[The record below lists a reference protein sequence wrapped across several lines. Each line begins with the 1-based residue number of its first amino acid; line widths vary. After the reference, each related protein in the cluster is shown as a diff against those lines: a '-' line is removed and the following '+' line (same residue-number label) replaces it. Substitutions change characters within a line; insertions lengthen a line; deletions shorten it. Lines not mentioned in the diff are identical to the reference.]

1 MGASKVEVEVSWR
14 EICLLLK
21 ERIPSDAFQR
31 WFSLATLL
39 EASEDSVVI
48 GVPNQIYQFWI
59 EDNYMAPLRETLTT
73 LMGRP
78 VAIRFQVGIN
88 STIAAPSEESVNH
101 SKTISPEISL
111 EIQAAHSGLNPRY
124 TFEAYV
130 VGANNEMAHAAARA
144 VASSPARTY
153 NPLFIYGGVGLG
165 KTHLMH
171 AIGNAL
177 LQKKKTQKICY
188 ITSEQFTNEF
198 IEALQ
203 KNALVKFRK
212 RYRALD
218 MLMIDDIQFLGGKER
233 SQEEFFH
240 TFNSL
245 FDGRKQIVLTS
256 DRPAT
261 EIANLQERLVSRF
274 EWGMSAELMPP
285 DAETRMAI
293 LRKKLAGM
301 RVDVSDEI
309 LEFLATRIRTNVRRL
324 EGALLR
330 VAAYA
335 SLSGKSLT
343 VQAIEQVLKDLLQ
356 EEARRVVTVD
366 QIQKQVSEAFD
377 LRPSDMTSKRRPANI
392 ALPRQVAMFLSRKLT
407 PCSLQEIGAVFGGR
421 DHGTVLH
428 ACQKITDK
436 MQIDEKLRQTIQF
449 LEQKLQ
455 RY

>member
-1 MGASKVEVEVSWR
+1 MGSLKTEILVSWE
-14 EICLLLK
+14 EICLLLR
-21 ERIPSDAFQR
+21 ERIPGDAFQR
-31 WFSLATLL
+31 WFSTASLVKAT
-39 EASEDSVVI
+39 EESVVI

-59 EDNYMAPLRETLTT
+59 EDNYLAPLRESLTT

-78 VAIRFQVGIN
+78 VAIDFQVGVISAN
-88 STIAAPSEESVNH
+88 LENLEKEVPLKVQEIISETQAP
-101 SKTISPEISL
+101 
-111 EIQAAHSGLNPRY
+111 HSGLNPRY
-124 TFEAYV
+124 TFDAYV
-130 VGANNEMAHAAARA
+130 VGANNEMAHAAAQA
-144 VASSPARTY
+144 VASAPARTY

-177 LQKKKTQKICY
+177 LQKKKAQKICY
-188 ITSEQFTNEF
+188 VTSEQFTNEF

-203 KNALVKFRK
+203 KNALVRFRK

-218 MLMIDDIQFLGGKER
+218 VLMIDDIQFLGGKER

-256 DRPAT
+256 DRSAT
-261 EIANLQERLVSRF
+261 EIGNLQERLVSRF

-285 DAETRMAI
+285 DVETRMAI
-293 LRKKLAGM
+293 LQKKLAGM
-301 RVDVSDEI
+301 RVEVSDEI
-309 LEFLATRIRTNVRRL
+309 LQFLAARIRTNVRRL

-343 VQAIEQVLKDLLQ
+343 VPAVEQVLKDLLQ
-356 EEARRVVTVD
+356 EEARRVVTID
-366 QIQKQVSEAFD
+366 QIQKYVAEAFD
-377 LRPSDMTSKRRPANI
+377 LRPSDMNSKRRPANI
-392 ALPRQVAMFLSRKLT
+392 ALPRQVAMYLSRKLT
-407 PCSLQEIGAVFGGR
+407 PCSFQEIGNSFGGR

-428 ACQKITDK
+428 ACQKISEKTK
-436 MQIDEKLRQTIQF
+436 TDEKLRQTIQF

>member
-1 MGASKVEVEVSWR
+1 MGAVKVESLVSWG

-21 ERIPSDAFQR
+21 ERIPGDAFHR
-31 WFSLATLL
+31 WFSTASLI
-39 EASEDSVVI
+39 EASEEKVVI

-59 EDNYMAPLRETLTT
+59 EDNYMSPLRETLTT

-78 VAIRFQVGIN
+78 VAIGFQVGVIS
-88 STIAAPSEESVNH
+88 STSG
-101 SKTISPEISL
+101 SL
-111 EIQAAHSGLNPRY
+111 EKEVQTSAQEPVAETPISHSGLNPRY
-124 TFEAYV
+124 TFDAYV
-130 VGANNEMAHAAARA
+130 VGANNEMAHAAAQA
-144 VASSPARTY
+144 VASAPARTY

-171 AIGNAL
+171 AIGNGL
-177 LQKKKTQKICY
+177 LQKKKAQKICY
-188 ITSEQFTNEF
+188 VTSEQFTNEF

-203 KNALVKFRK
+203 KNALARFRK
-212 RYRALD
+212 RYRVLD
-218 MLMIDDIQFLGGKER
+218 VLMIDDIQFLGGKER

-245 FDGRKQIVLTS
+245 FDGRKQIILTS

-285 DAETRMAI
+285 DVETRMAI
-293 LRKKLAGM
+293 LRKKLVGM
-301 RVDVSDEI
+301 RVEVSDEI
-309 LEFLATRIRTNVRRL
+309 LEFLAARIRTNVRRL

-343 VQAIEQVLKDLLQ
+343 VQAVEQVLKDLLQ
-356 EEARRVVTVD
+356 EEARRVVTID
-366 QIQKQVSEAFD
+366 QIQKNVAEAFD
-377 LRPSDMTSKRRPANI
+377 LRPSDMNSKRRPTNI
-392 ALPRQVAMFLSRKLT
+392 ALPRQVAMYLSRKLT
-407 PCSLQEIGAVFGGR
+407 PCSFQEIGSSFGGR
-421 DHGTVLH
+421 DHGTAMH
-428 ACQKITDK
+428 ACQKIAEK
-436 MQIDEKLRQTIQF
+436 MKKDEKLRQTVQF

>member
-1 MGASKVEVEVSWR
+1 MANLKTEAEISWE
-14 EICLLLK
+14 EICLLLR
-21 ERIPSDAFQR
+21 ERIPADAFKR
-31 WFSLATLL
+31 WFSAVSLVEAT
-39 EASEDSVVI
+39 EDKIVI

-78 VAIRFQVGIN
+78 IAIQFKVGVI
-88 STIAAPSEESVNH
+88 SSAQD
-101 SKTISPEISL
+101 SKEISFI
-111 EIQAAHSGLNPRY
+111 EEPKNQPQAAQELPSSHSGLNPRY

-130 VGANNEMAHAAARA
+130 VGASNEMAHAAAQA
-144 VASSPARTY
+144 VANAPARTY

-171 AIGNAL
+171 AIGNAV
-177 LQKKKTQKICY
+177 LQKKKAQKVCY

-203 KNALVKFRK
+203 KNALVRFRK

-218 MLMIDDIQFLGGKER
+218 VLMIDDIQFLGGKER

-285 DAETRMAI
+285 DVETRMAI
-293 LRKKLAGM
+293 LHKKLAGM
-301 RVDVSDEI
+301 RVEISDEI
-309 LEFLATRIRTNVRRL
+309 LEFLAARIRTNVRRL

-343 VQAIEQVLKDLLQ
+343 VQAVEQVLKDLLQ
-356 EEARRVVTVD
+356 EEAKRVVTID
-366 QIQKQVSEAFD
+366 QIQKCVAEAFD
-377 LRPSDMTSKRRPANI
+377 LRPSDMNSKRRPANI
-392 ALPRQVAMFLSRKLT
+392 ALPRQVAMFLARKLT
-407 PCSLQEIGAVFGGR
+407 PCSFQEIGSSFGGR

-428 ACQKITDK
+428 ACQKISQK
-436 MQIDEKLRQTIQF
+436 MPTDEKLRQTVQF
-449 LEQKLQ
+449 LEHKLQ
-455 RY
+455 R